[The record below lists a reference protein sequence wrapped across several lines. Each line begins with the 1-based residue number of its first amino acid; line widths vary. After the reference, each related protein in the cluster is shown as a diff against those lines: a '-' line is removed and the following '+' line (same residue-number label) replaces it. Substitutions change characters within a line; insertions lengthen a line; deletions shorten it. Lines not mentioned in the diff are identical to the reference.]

1 MTADD
6 VELQLAE
13 TRPRAFTRA
22 GWAWELKF
30 DGFRLLAERIG
41 GRVRLVLR
49 RGRDAT
55 SQFPEVVEALT
66 ALPGGDFVFDGEL
79 VIQDEAGH
87 PIFQRL
93 LKRST
98 IAGARA
104 IEHARREAPAVYFAF
119 DCLLDGEED
128 LRRRPLRE
136 RKARLVARVPKGDRV
151 LPVDH
156 VEAEGEALL
165 EAVRAKGLEGV
176 MGKDLSAPYRG
187 GRNPSWV
194 KVPLTHVADFAVVGH
209 ADDLGALYLAT
220 WDGAQ
225 FVYSGKVGSG
235 FTPKLASTAQA
246 EFAARSRST
255 PPCVGDVP
263 KEVEARWVEPTRVAE
278 VRFKNWPEGLSVREP
293 VFVRFRDDKL
303 PVECPTPLH
312 GAAPSPIA
320 APAAV
325 KVSNADKVL
334 FPEDGLTKA
343 ELVAYYR
350 DVSPWLLPYL
360 KDRPLMLTRY
370 PDGIHGKS
378 FFQKALPLKAP
389 RFVRSVR
396 LRNEEER
403 RDVDQLVCDDVR
415 TLEWLANLATLPLH
429 LGAGRVGS
437 LSRADWAVIDFDP
450 KGAPFAHVIELA
462 LTLHELCESAGLP
475 NFVKTSGS
483 SGLHVLIPLGRQV
496 DHTGARQLAELLS
509 TLVVHRHPGISTLE
523 RALPKRE
530 GKVYVDAFQNG
541 DGKLIAAPF
550 CVRPFPTAPVSMTL
564 EWREVKPGL
573 SPRQFTVRD
582 AVARLQ
588 RVGDPMA
595 PVLTLT
601 PDLGAALA
609 KLG

>member
-1 MTADD
+1 MTADS

-13 TRPRAFTRA
+13 ASPRAFTRP

-49 RGRDAT
+49 RGREAT
-55 SQFPEVVEALT
+55 SQFPEVAEAL
-66 ALPGGDFVFDGEL
+66 AQLPGGDFLLDGEL

-98 IAGARA
+98 LTGARA
-104 IEHARREAPAVYFAF
+104 IEQGRREAPAVYFAF
-119 DCLLDGEED
+119 DCLMDEGVD
-128 LRRRPLRE
+128 LRPLPLRE
-136 RKARLVARVPKGDRV
+136 RKARLATRVPKGDRV

-176 MGKDLSAPYRG
+176 VGKDLAAPYRG
-187 GRNPSWV
+187 GRHPTWV
-194 KVPLTHVADFAVVGH
+194 KVPLTHAADFAVVGH

-225 FVYSGKVGSG
+225 FVFAGKVGSG
-235 FTPKLASTAQA
+235 FTPKLAASVKA
-246 EFAARSRST
+246 EFAAKARAT

-263 KEVEARWVEPTRVAE
+263 KEAEARWVEPTRVAE

-293 VFVRFRDDKL
+293 VFLRFRDDKL

-312 GAAPSPIA
+312 GRAPSPIVA
-320 APAAV
+320 APV

-334 FPEDGLTKA
+334 FPDDGLTKA

-360 KDRPLMLTRY
+360 RDRPLMLTRY

-396 LRNEEER
+396 LRNEDEG
-403 RDVDQLVCDDVR
+403 RDIDQLVCDDVR

-437 LSRADWAVIDFDP
+437 LDRAVWAVIDFDP

-462 LTLHELCESAGLP
+462 LTLHGLCEQAGLP

-483 SGLHVLIPLGRQV
+483 SGLHVLIPLGGQV

-509 TLVVHRHPGISTLE
+509 TLVVHRHPPIATLE
-523 RALPKRE
+523 RSLPKRQ
-530 GKVYVDAFQNG
+530 GRVYVDAFQNG

-564 EWREVKPGL
+564 EWSEVRPGL

-595 PVLTLT
+595 PVLTLR